1 MASLIRVAD
10 GAYPQDSYAF
20 LPTDMHVWAGYL
32 GGHTPHPWTVTEINA
47 ARANGLTWW
56 GIWTAPDRRAITAMD
71 GTADGA
77 GTVAR
82 LTQINYPTSD
92 PVFYDVEY
100 ATWHADPTGA
110 RAAISMW
117 KHALAAA
124 GWHHAYAYVPLSAGF
139 DWIAHWTGARPA
151 SLPAG
156 VVGIQYD
163 HALANDRYDISVFDP
178 SLLNT
183 TGGTD
188 MPITD
193 ADAQTLFNAGVAN
206 PASGNVQPFA
216 QRLSETEKAAKDAAA
231 GVSGVVNALA
241 EILTTLG
248 EIKTELAAATPP
260 VQGTFTIS
268 GSGTVGGP

>member
-1 MASLIRVAD
+1 VAELIRVAD

-20 LPTDMHVWAGYL
+20 LPDDVKVWAGYL
-32 GGHTPHPWTVTEINA
+32 GGRTPHPWTVTEIDA

-77 GTVAR
+77 GTVQR
-82 LTQINYPTSD
+82 LTEIGYPKAD

-100 ATWHADPTGA
+100 GAWHANPTGA

-124 GWHHAYAYVPLSAGF
+124 GYRHAYAYVPLSAGF
-139 DWIAHWTGARPA
+139 DWIAHWTGTRPT

-156 VVGIQYD
+156 VVGIQYA

-178 SLLNT
+178 SLLHT

-193 ADAQTLFNAGVAN
+193 TDAQTLFNAGVTN

-241 EILTTLG
+241 EILTALG
-248 EIKTELAAATPP
+248 EIKTELATATPP